1 MRSIIRG
8 TPATYTY
15 TRVNKLNHSGVCD
28 VQSQQLE
35 QLTGIQPENNDCP
48 TLGFKPMTLRLV
60 SFCLLYNLLVPIGRD
75 ASSSARQ
82 RSTRQ
87 NNIKGVNS
95 SKDGLVKRS
104 SCQMNTEVVNSPK
117 IALLCGLDQND
128 DRLG

>member
-28 VQSQQLE
+28 VQSQPQDK
-35 QLTGIQPENNDCP
+35 LTGIQPENNDCP

-60 SFCLLYNLLVPIGRD
+60 SFCLLYNLLVPIGRG
-75 ASSSARQ
+75 ASLARQ

-87 NNIKGVNS
+87 INRKVSTRQKIDWSKGHLA
-95 SKDGLVKRS
+95 K
-104 SCQMNTEVVNSPK
+104 
-117 IALLCGLDQND
+117 
-128 DRLG
+128 